1 MADILRVYFTLLLLN
16 RKANWF
22 DDLSE
27 AATQTESVYAFKKIL
42 NKDRIPVPKHYYRGK
57 WKIRILYTRLRTNCS
72 SLNLHLSIKNISDS
86 PLCSCGSI
94 EDNQHYFFHCMH
106 YQRQRNELLNEIA
119 RYATLTLN
127 FCMAT
132 HDYMYLP
139 KRMLP
144 YLKMYTDIF

>member
-1 MADILRVYFTLLLLN
+1 MADILKVYFTLLLLN

-27 AATQTESVYAFKKIL
+27 QRHKLNPYMLLKKISTKIEYL
-42 NKDRIPVPKHYYRGK
+42 FPNIITGK
-57 WKIRILYTRLRTNCS
+57 WKLRILYTRLRTNCS